1 MSQLAPFP
9 QLIAPD
15 VALSRAFLKTAERKI
30 QGANWALGQ
39 GSDNI
44 ALHQL
49 AIAIELLLKSYLLR
63 SVTDDDWNR
72 VHIRHDLDKAARYAA
87 NAGLVLPPN
96 LRDVIRL
103 LHPHFQRG
111 GFQRDGSRTWPSGFG
126 AKAHRVTETLARR
139 VA

>member
-9 QLIAPD
+9 QSIAPD
-15 VALSRAFLKTAERKI
+15 VARSRAFLETAAINI
-30 QGANWALGQ
+30 QGAKLSLGQ

-63 SVTDDDWNR
+63 TVTDDDWNR

-96 LRDVIRL
+96 LRDVIDL
-103 LHPHFQRG
+103 LHPHFELG
-111 GFQRDGSRTWPSGFG
+111 GFQRDPSRTWPSGFG
-126 AKAHRVTETLARR
+126 AKAHRVAERLARK